1 MRGAPQGAAD
11 VEEGNSGSKLK
22 GLFGR
27 LFANKNKI
35 KEDHDHAQVDA
46 PAVQAMEEA
55 ENSQLPKL
63 KQLEEVLEK
72 LETAQEKEKT
82 ERLAAHGSA
91 QEGKGGGR
99 SRPKI
104 PHDGALSPRKGYVGG
119 AGGTSRTPKGGSRSP
134 RKSAR
139 RGQVEGS
146 VKKHDLN
153 EDEVHSKEKGTSP
166 PESPPPED
174 GAFPDKTVD
183 MTPWGSLIQVFDSLQ
198 ARDIVD
204 SNRGNI
210 AETQRGR
217 ARSRGREANIGQV
230 DNSTDST
237 KAPPA
242 SLPSRSKSAQ
252 GRAVSKVQ

>member
-1 MRGAPQGAAD
+1 
-11 VEEGNSGSKLK
+11 
-22 GLFGR
+22 
-27 LFANKNKI
+27 
-35 KEDHDHAQVDA
+35 
-46 PAVQAMEEA
+46 
-55 ENSQLPKL
+55 
-63 KQLEEVLEK
+63 
-72 LETAQEKEKT
+72 
-82 ERLAAHGSA
+82 
-91 QEGKGGGR
+91 
-99 SRPKI
+99 
-104 PHDGALSPRKGYVGG
+104 
-119 AGGTSRTPKGGSRSP
+119 
-134 RKSAR
+134 
-139 RGQVEGS
+139 VEGS